1 VQVSSLDYKGDEHK
15 HVIVSLQSDATEMC
29 PLNLSFSPPTSFK
42 LIEGTGPVH
51 LTGNHVQSLAED
63 ELDSSGESDE
73 EQAPML
79 VDSKKDVKNKRPLP
93 TSTPGISPSKR
104 LKKDDED
111 EEEESSEE
119 DDDEETSKPK
129 LSKIDKQES
138 KNTSKRE
145 EESEEEEE
153 ESDEDDDEEE
163 DEDEDEEDD
172 SEEESDEDEE
182 SDEEESDE
190 DESDEVTKTL
200 TGKKDSV
207 KKPITNGVHVAS
219 KKDDKKTPSKPQ
231 EKAPQQKTPRQKTPA
246 GKPTKDLNTIKQAL
260 LKSPSL
266 PKKFEKF
273 KNFMRSSYKITDEE
287 TTKEVWEFV
296 QKNKK

>member
-1 VQVSSLDYKGDEHK
+1 
-15 HVIVSLQSDATEMC
+15 MC
-29 PLNLSFSPPTSFK
+29 PLNLSFSTPTSFK

-138 KNTSKRE
+138 KNTSKDE
-145 EESEEEEE
+145 EESEEEE
-153 ESDEDDDEEE
+153 
-163 DEDEDEEDD
+163 D

-190 DESDEVTKTL
+190 EESDEVTKTL
-200 TGKKDSV
+200 TGKK
-207 KKPITNGVHVAS
+207 GVHVAS
-219 KKDDKKTPSKPQ
+219 KKDDKKMPSKTPV
-231 EKAPQQKTPRQKTPA
+231 KTPQQKTPQQKTPA